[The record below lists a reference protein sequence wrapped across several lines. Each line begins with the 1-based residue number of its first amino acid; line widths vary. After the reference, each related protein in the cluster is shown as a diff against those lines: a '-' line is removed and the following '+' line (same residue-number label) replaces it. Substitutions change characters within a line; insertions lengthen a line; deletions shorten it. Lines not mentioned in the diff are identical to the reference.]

1 MILSRLSIRVRITLG
16 TFLLAAAFFAGSAIL
31 VHRQVESVLDDA
43 SVAVLRSDTSPYRV
57 ALRDEPGDQLD
68 SPGEDELV
76 AVVDPAGTVRLNS
89 FPRSLTARFI
99 AIDLSDDHSQL
110 ISADGLSYLVL
121 VTHEKT
127 STGTWAVIAARTEAA
142 SRLVLDTLT
151 RGLIIGLIVLTLL
164 FTLAS
169 WLLTGAA
176 LRPIT
181 ALRRSADELASSGD
195 VGLLPVPE
203 SRDEVHDLATT
214 LNTLIGDLRDSANR
228 ERQLV
233 SDASHELRTP
243 LAILQSQLELMRG
256 GDAVKMDE
264 DIVSALGATS
274 RMSNLVTELLEL
286 SRVEAMATS
295 GSSDLPQLADEL
307 ADAVDRARFGARTE
321 PVTVD
326 FSSSGTGGRF
336 AIGAHEFGRVVDN
349 LVRNAIK
356 AGSTDVTVSMEA
368 HTERLLLTVA
378 DNGPGIPEDF
388 IPRAF
393 DRFSQPDDGR
403 ESGTGLGLAIVAAI
417 VAASNGTVT
426 LENSGAG
433 AHAIVMIPAAP

>member
-1 MILSRLSIRVRITLG
+1 MILSRLSIRVRITVG
-16 TFLLAAAFFAGSAIL
+16 TFLLAAAFFSGAAIL

-68 SPGEDELV
+68 SPGEDELI
-76 AVVDPAGTVRLNS
+76 AVVDGSGTVQLS
-89 FPRSLTARFI
+89 SLPRSLMARFS
-99 AIDLSDDHSQL
+99 AIDLASDDPQMITAAGH
-110 ISADGLSYLVL
+110 SYLVL

-127 STGTWAVIAARTEAA
+127 ATGTWSVIAARTEAA

-151 RGLIIGLIVLTLL
+151 RGLIIGLVVLTLL

-181 ALRRSADELASSGD
+181 ALRRSADELAASGEP
-195 VGLLPVPE
+195 GLLPVPG
-203 SRDEVHDLATT
+203 SKDEVHDLATT
-214 LNTLIGDLRDSANR
+214 LNTLIGDLRDSADR

-256 GDAVKMDE
+256 GEAANLDD
-264 DIVSALGATS
+264 DIVSALGATH

-286 SRVEAMATS
+286 SRVEAMAST
-295 GSSDLPQLADEL
+295 GSSDLPTLEAEL
-307 ADAVDRARFGARTE
+307 ADAVDRARFGARAT

-326 FSSSGTGGRF
+326 FASSGSGERY
-336 AIGAHEFGRVVDN
+336 AMGAHEFGRIVDN
-349 LVRNAIK
+349 LVGNAVK
-356 AGSTDVTVSMEA
+356 AGSATVTATLEA
-368 HTERLLLTVA
+368 TAERATLTVV
-378 DNGPGIPEDF
+378 DDGPGIPAEF

-403 ESGTGLGLAIVAAI
+403 EGGTGLGLAIVAAI
-417 VAASNGTVT
+417 VAASGGSVT
-426 LENSGAG
+426 LENGTPGAR
-433 AHAIVMIPAAP
+433 AIVIIPVAR